1 MKMLIAMFSTDSY
14 KDKNI
19 IRDCGVKIII
29 IGGNTTIDIILFH
42 FEQVQNDPVMW
53 SERSRPGVTDV
64 HHTQIKWTLLFIVQ
78 KDFSFCLILKNE
90 NNDKTL
96 PHFHSIIPVIPKGY
110 TGSWYLLTWSPQ
122 HQLLLERFVADMPWR
137 YWHKWIMKDMA
148 SASYI
153 IYSISCHFRLFPNLQ
168 MLGKHTCLRHN
179 KHITNTMKD
188 RLILPLAA

>member
-29 IGGNTTIDIILFH
+29 IGGNTTIDMILFH

-53 SERSRPGVTDV
+53 SERSRLGVTDV

-90 NNDKTL
+90 IHDKKITTFSQYNPSDSQRIHGVL
-96 PHFHSIIPVIPKGY
+96 IS
-110 TGSWYLLTWSPQ
+110 
-122 HQLLLERFVADMPWR
+122 ADMVATASTTVGKIRGR
-137 YWHKWIMKDMA
+137 YA
-148 SASYI
+148 
-153 IYSISCHFRLFPNLQ
+153 LE
-168 MLGKHTCLRHN
+168 
-179 KHITNTMKD
+179 
-188 RLILPLAA
+188 ILT